1 LHHSP
6 TRNMHRSHID
16 PLPLLAD
23 RTLPQ
28 LQCDGH
34 LLLACGAPSVLM
46 VGWFSLHHFN
56 LTPDGRPWWGP
67 TDSSLALESDESV
80 VIPLRMTHSHW
91 TTACGCANIALP
103 ITATVFVI
111 RVT

>member
-28 LQCDGH
+28 LQSDGH
-34 LLLACGAPSVLM
+34 LPLACGATSVYL
-46 VGWFSLHHFN
+46 VGWFPLHHFN

-67 TDSSLALESDESV
+67 TDWSPALEWAS
-80 VIPLRMTHSHW
+80 HSTAW
-91 TTACGCANIALP
+91 RVRGAAGSTT
-103 ITATVFVI
+103 F
-111 RVT
+111 R